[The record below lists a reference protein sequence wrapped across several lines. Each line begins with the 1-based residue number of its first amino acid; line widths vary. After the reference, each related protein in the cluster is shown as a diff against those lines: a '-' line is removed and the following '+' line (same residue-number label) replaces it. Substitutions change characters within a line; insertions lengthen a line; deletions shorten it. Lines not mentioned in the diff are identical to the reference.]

1 MVLLLKNVFIN
12 IECSSGQKKKNVE
25 QDTKYGKC
33 NIKCAPLYQLP
44 NHHDFPGKF
53 QMGFFFFFLMNVY
66 DRILRL
72 SGVLQAIF

>member
-1 MVLLLKNVFIN
+1 MFIRP
-12 IECSSGQKKKNVE
+12 KKKNVE

-44 NHHDFPGKF
+44 NHQEFPGKF
-53 QMGFFFFFLMNVY
+53 QMGFFFFLMNAY

-72 SGVLQAIF
+72 SGVLQATF